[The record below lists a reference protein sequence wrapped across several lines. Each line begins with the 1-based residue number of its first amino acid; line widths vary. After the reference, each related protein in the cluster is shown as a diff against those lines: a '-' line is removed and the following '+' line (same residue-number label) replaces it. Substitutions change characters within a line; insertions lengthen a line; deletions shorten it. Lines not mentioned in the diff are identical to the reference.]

1 MIDLLENI
9 LISIVLVGFFFCFFM
24 TILTAVSPTTPPPPP
39 PPPAENV
46 VKITNPE
53 PNEIHIIIK
62 TVPADAGTQKE

>member
-9 LISIVLVGFFFCFFM
+9 LIAIALGAFFLCFFM
-24 TILTAVSPTTPPPPP
+24 TILTVVSPTPPPQPP
-39 PPPAENV
+39 SANV